1 MKGVI
6 FKKVFNLKPVC
17 LMIFLLGLS
26 EQLSAQMK
34 DINNLQLISLM
45 EKKVPIIDIR
55 DESEWQETGIIE
67 GSYLLTFFNSDG
79 KYDLPAWM
87 ESLQQIVGS
96 DRPVIILCRSGR
108 RSAIVGKFLV
118 NKENY
123 QEVYNVKYGIKGWIE
138 ARLKIDKY

>member
-1 MKGVI
+1 MQGVI

-17 LMIFLLGLS
+17 FLIFLLGLS

-45 EKKVPIIDIR
+45 EKIVPIIDIR
-55 DESEWQETGIIE
+55 IESEWKETGIIE
-67 GSYLLTFFNSDG
+67 GSHLLTFFNSDG

-108 RSAIVGKFLV
+108 RSAIVGNFPV

-123 QEVYNVKYGIKGWIE
+123 HDVYNVKYGIKVWME